1 MQKIRQ
7 ENTMSSSSN
16 SNKATKRSSSV
27 MSNEKQVE
35 VSGNRGTEEEEDQ
48 EETVISVTNQLFIK
62 PKNLDKE
69 VILRRIRHRKRM
81 NKVRSVVGAIFQ
93 GTSNN
98 NTGNDEAAV
107 QHKKW
112 VDDAFAAL

>member
-1 MQKIRQ
+1 
-7 ENTMSSSSN
+7 
-16 SNKATKRSSSV
+16 

-48 EETVISVTNQLFIK
+48 EETVISVANQLFIK

-81 NKVRSVVGAIFQ
+81 NKVRSVV
-93 GTSNN
+93 
-98 NTGNDEAAV
+98 
-107 QHKKW
+107 
-112 VDDAFAAL
+112 

>member
-1 MQKIRQ
+1 
-7 ENTMSSSSN
+7 MSSSSN
-16 SNKATKRSSSV
+16 SNKAMKRSNCV

-48 EETVISVTNQLFIK
+48 EETVISVTSQLFIK

-69 VILRRIRHRKRM
+69 VVLRRIRHRKRM

-93 GTSNN
+93 GSSN

>member
-1 MQKIRQ
+1 M
-7 ENTMSSSSN
+7 SSSN

-27 MSNEKQVE
+27 MSNDKQVE

-48 EETVISVTNQLFIK
+48 EETVISVTSQLFIK
-62 PKNLDKE
+62 SKNLDKE

-93 GTSNN
+93 GSSN
-98 NTGNDEAAV
+98 NTGNNEAEAV